1 MGWSWPRAAAARVMV
16 SINSEGCP
24 IILTAEGMGDRDLGG
39 HAKATIKE
47 SGEGTWDPSD
57 QDLGG

>member
-1 MGWSWPRAAAARVMV
+1 MV

-47 SGEGTWDPSD
+47 ISSRGEGTWDPSD